1 VSPAASAQT
10 PLSRGFLPLSA
21 LRGREPTSVALVD
34 LEAGLGAVSP
44 QGDPLE
50 PTGRDCLVL
59 VRRRDDPIA
68 TVHLDRDPAS
78 ISPPELRSEL
88 RRLIG
93 DEFESRNKNPD
104 AASRASTGSGAV
116 ILSTTGGDLEQ
127 LGRCLASLRRQRHED
142 FEVLVIDNRPARKGT
157 RALVEEL
164 AAEDPRVRYVSEPRA
179 GLSVARNRGLT
190 ATDADFVA
198 FTDDDVVVDPHW
210 LDWLLS
216 PFADPTVAATCGMV
230 LPFELETE
238 AQKRFERYLGFSR
251 GVERQ
256 QHDLQTGLDAEI
268 PFYPF
273 LADIFGSGNSMAFR
287 REELLGS
294 GGFDPALGA
303 GSPTHAGEETDAF
316 SRAILRGGRIV
327 YEPRALSWHQHRRD
341 DEALREQIFGYG
353 VGVGALVSKALTHD
367 ARFHRAASRQLL
379 PLRTRAIAPSAGRR
393 DPRVAGADDSSGEL
407 LKARRSGIVQGPLR
421 YAQALGRARKLGL
434 WRMNPGPGR
443 APLGRSAR

>member
-1 VSPAASAQT
+1 MALEQM

-21 LRGREPTSVALVD
+21 LRDREPTSVALVD

-50 PTGRDCLVL
+50 PSGRDCLLL
-59 VRRRDDPIA
+59 VRLRDEPIA

-78 ISPPELRSEL
+78 MSPAELHSEL
-88 RRLIG
+88 WRLIG
-93 DEFESRNKNPD
+93 DEIERRESSPG
-104 AASRASTGSGAV
+104 AAFRSGAGSGAV
-116 ILSTTGGDLEQ
+116 ILSTTGGDREQ
-127 LGRCLASLRRQRHED
+127 LERCLASLRRQSHED
-142 FEVLVIDNRPARKGT
+142 FEVLVVDNRPVRKGT
-157 RALVEEL
+157 RALVDEL
-164 AAEDPRVRYVSEPRA
+164 AAEDGRVRYVAEPRA

-210 LDWLLS
+210 LDWLLG

-251 GVERQ
+251 GVERRE
-256 QHDLQTGLDAEI
+256 HDLGTGHAAGI
-268 PFYPF
+268 PCYPF
-273 LADIFGSGNSMAFR
+273 LADVFGSGNSMAFR
-287 REELLGS
+287 RRELLES

-303 GSPTHAGEETDAF
+303 GSPSYAGEETDAF

-341 DEALREQIFGYG
+341 EAALREQIFGYG

-367 ARFHRAASRQLL
+367 PRFYRAASRQLL
-379 PLRTRAIAPSAGRR
+379 PLAKGAIAPSVSRR
-393 DPRVAGADDSSGEL
+393 DPRVRGADDSSGEL
-407 LKARRSGIVQGPLR
+407 LKARRSGIAHGPVR
-421 YAQALGRARKLGL
+421 YAEALKRARRLGL
-434 WRMNPGPGR
+434 WQMNPGPGR
-443 APLGRSAR
+443 APLVRSAR